1 MTIID
6 IPFTQYVVL
15 PDGTVARKLK
25 PSLKKEGKYWYL
37 HIGSPSK
44 LVRFTDKEVKDEKAM
59 EEKIYKYLA
68 D

>member
-1 MTIID
+1 MNIIE
-6 IPFTQYVVL
+6 IPNTQYIVL

-25 PSLKKEGKYWYL
+25 QSLKKDKKYWYL

-44 LVRFTDKEVKDEKAM
+44 LVRFTEKEVQDSKVMAEKM
-59 EEKIYKYLA
+59 QKYLV